1 MNIRVSDIAGYLN
14 TTFEGDDILITGIS
28 SIFNIK
34 SNTLCFVKNKQNVYC
49 NKPFLLLAPKGYKN
63 SANNSIILVD
73 NPRLSYAKVVS
84 NFLAEKEEVEDHKT
98 AMIHSTATIGKGSC
112 IGVYS
117 SIGKNVKIG
126 NNTIIKNNVH
136 IICDKPLTS
145 KVEDAVALEK
155 LVHKNKI
162 VFALTHN
169 YSGYPMLREAKKLV
183 EKNKIG
189 KIKVINVEYPQ
200 GYTVAVK
207 KKDEKNILKWRLDK
221 NMCGPSM
228 ILAEIGTHAYHLM
241 RYVTGLEVKE
251 VSAEVNS
258 LSDEIS
264 VDDNAFMIVR
274 MNNKARGSIWVSSAA
289 TGGENGLKIRAYGT
303 KGAVEWLQDE
313 PNILKFTELN
323 SSTQIITRASDAV
336 SDLSIQSSRVAA
348 GHPEGFFEAFANIYT
363 EFADSIQA
371 NLKKNK
377 KKLVH
382 PSVNDGVM
390 GIKFIF
396 AAKKSSNLNSKWIKI

>member
-1 MNIRVSDIAGYLN
+1 MKKKAKIAFGKLN
-14 TTFEGDDILITGIS
+14 LLRNDQL
-28 SIFNIK
+28 N
-34 SNTLCFVKNKQNVYC
+34 NKNK
-49 NKPFLLLAPKGYKN
+49 
-63 SANNSIILVD
+63 I
-73 NPRLSYAKVVS
+73 
-84 NFLAEKEEVEDHKT
+84 
-98 AMIHSTATIGKGSC
+98 
-112 IGVYS
+112 
-117 SIGKNVKIG
+117 KIG
-126 NNTIIKNNVH
+126 FVGGGPNSFIGYTHRLAARFDNRFEFVAGVFSKDKKKSKEFGRSLGLDSDRCYNDYKIMAKQELARHDGVQAIGIMTPSGDHYKIAKEFIKNNVH

-155 LVHKNKI
+155 LVHKTKI

-189 KIKVINVEYPQ
+189 KIKLINVEYPQ

-207 KKDEKNILKWRLDK
+207 KKDEKSTLKWRLDK

-241 RYVTGLEVKE
+241 RYVTGLEVNE

-264 VDDNAFMIVR
+264 VDDNAFMTVR

-289 TGGENGLKIRAYGT
+289 TGGENGLKIRVYGT
-303 KGAVEWLQDE
+303 NGAVEWLQDD

-323 SSTQIITRASDAV
+323 SSTKIITRASNSV

-363 EFADSIQA
+363 EFADSIQ
-371 NLKKNK
+371 NNFKKNK

-382 PSVNDGVM
+382 PTVNDGVM

>member
-1 MNIRVSDIAGYLN
+1 MKKKAKIAFGKLN
-14 TTFEGDDILITGIS
+14 LLRNDQL
-28 SIFNIK
+28 N
-34 SNTLCFVKNKQNVYC
+34 NKNK
-49 NKPFLLLAPKGYKN
+49 
-63 SANNSIILVD
+63 I
-73 NPRLSYAKVVS
+73 
-84 NFLAEKEEVEDHKT
+84 
-98 AMIHSTATIGKGSC
+98 
-112 IGVYS
+112 
-117 SIGKNVKIG
+117 KIG
-126 NNTIIKNNVH
+126 FVGGGPNSFIGYTHRLAARFDNRFEFVAGVFSKDKKKSKEFGRSLGLDSDRCYNDYKIMAKQELARHDGGQAIGIMTPSGDHYKIAKEFIKNNVH

-155 LVHKNKI
+155 LVHKTKI

-207 KKDEKNILKWRLDK
+207 KKDEKSTLKWRLDK

-241 RYVTGLEVKE
+241 RYVTGLEVNE

-264 VDDNAFMIVR
+264 VDDNAFMTVR

-289 TGGENGLKIRAYGT
+289 TGGENGLKIRVYGT
-303 KGAVEWLQDE
+303 NGAVEWLQDD

-323 SSTQIITRASDAV
+323 SSTKIITRASNSV

-363 EFADSIQA
+363 EFADSIQ
-371 NLKKNK
+371 NNFKKNK
-377 KKLVH
+377 KKLIH
-382 PSVNDGVM
+382 PTVNDGVM

>member
-1 MNIRVSDIAGYLN
+1 MQKKKKLAFGKLNLLRNDQLNNKKKIKIGFVGGGPNSFIGYTHRLAARFDNRFDFVAGVFSKDKKKSKEFGVSLGLDPDRCYNDYKVMAKKESARSDGLQALGIMTPSGDHYKIAKE
-14 TTFEGDDILITGIS
+14 FI
-28 SIFNIK
+28 
-34 SNTLCFVKNKQNVYC
+34 KNK
-49 NKPFLLLAPKGYKN
+49 
-63 SANNSIILVD
+63 
-73 NPRLSYAKVVS
+73 
-84 NFLAEKEEVEDHKT
+84 
-98 AMIHSTATIGKGSC
+98 
-112 IGVYS
+112 
-117 SIGKNVKIG
+117 
-126 NNTIIKNNVH
+126 VH
-136 IICDKPLTS
+136 IICDKPLTA
-145 KVEDAVALEK
+145 KVEDAVALEN
-155 LVHKNKI
+155 LVIKNKI

-169 YSGYPMLREAKKLV
+169 YSGYPMLREAKKLI

-207 KKDEKNILKWRLDK
+207 KKDEKSTLKWRLDK
-221 NMCGPSM
+221 NLCGPSM

-274 MNNKARGSIWVSSAA
+274 LNNKARGSIWVSSAA
-289 TGGENGLKIRAYGT
+289 TGGENGLKIRVYGT
-303 KGAVEWLQDE
+303 KGAVEWLQDD
-313 PNILKFTELN
+313 PNILKFTKLN

-363 EFADSIQA
+363 EFADSIQNA
-371 NLKKNK
+371 TSKNK
-377 KKLVH
+377 KATVH
-382 PSVNDGVM
+382 PTVNDGVM

>member
-1 MNIRVSDIAGYLN
+1 MQ
-14 TTFEGDDILITGIS
+14 
-28 SIFNIK
+28 K
-34 SNTLCFVKNKQNVYC
+34 KNKIAFGKLNLLRNDQLN
-49 NKPFLLLAPKGYKN
+49 NKKK
-63 SANNSIILVD
+63 I
-73 NPRLSYAKVVS
+73 
-84 NFLAEKEEVEDHKT
+84 
-98 AMIHSTATIGKGSC
+98 
-112 IGVYS
+112 
-117 SIGKNVKIG
+117 KIG
-126 NNTIIKNNVH
+126 FVGGGPNSFIGYTHRLAARFDNRFDFVAGVFSKDKKKSKEFGKSLGLDPDRCYNDYKVMAKKESARSDGLQALGIMTPSGDHYKIAKEFIKNKVH
-136 IICDKPLTS
+136 IICDKPLTA
-145 KVEDAVALEK
+145 KVEDAVALEN
-155 LVHKNKI
+155 LVIKNKI

-169 YSGYPMLREAKKLV
+169 YSGYPMLREAKKLI

-207 KKDEKNILKWRLDK
+207 KKDEKSTLKWRLDK
-221 NMCGPSM
+221 NLCGPSM

-274 MNNKARGSIWVSSAA
+274 LNNKARGSIWVSSAA
-289 TGGENGLKIRAYGT
+289 TGGENGLKIRVYGT
-303 KGAVEWLQDE
+303 KGAVEWLQDD
-313 PNILKFTELN
+313 PNILKFTKLN

-363 EFADSIQA
+363 EFADSIQNA
-371 NLKKNK
+371 TSKNK
-377 KKLVH
+377 KATVH
-382 PSVNDGVM
+382 PTVNYGVI

>member
-1 MNIRVSDIAGYLN
+1 MQKKKKLAFGKLNLLRNDQLNNKKKIKIGFVGGGPNSFIGYTHRLAARFDNRFDFVAGVFSKDKKKSKEFGVSLGLDPDRCYNDYKVMAKKESARSDGLQALGIMTPSGDHYKIAKE
-14 TTFEGDDILITGIS
+14 FI
-28 SIFNIK
+28 
-34 SNTLCFVKNKQNVYC
+34 KNK
-49 NKPFLLLAPKGYKN
+49 
-63 SANNSIILVD
+63 
-73 NPRLSYAKVVS
+73 
-84 NFLAEKEEVEDHKT
+84 
-98 AMIHSTATIGKGSC
+98 
-112 IGVYS
+112 
-117 SIGKNVKIG
+117 
-126 NNTIIKNNVH
+126 VH
-136 IICDKPLTS
+136 IICDKPLTA
-145 KVEDAVALEK
+145 KVEDAVALEN
-155 LVHKNKI
+155 LVIKNKI

-169 YSGYPMLREAKKLV
+169 YSGYPMLREAKKLI

-207 KKDEKNILKWRLDK
+207 KKDEKSTLKWRLDK
-221 NMCGPSM
+221 NLCGPSM

-274 MNNKARGSIWVSSAA
+274 LNNKARGSIWVSSAA
-289 TGGENGLKIRAYGT
+289 TGGENGLKIRVYGT
-303 KGAVEWLQDE
+303 KGAVEWLQDD
-313 PNILKFTELN
+313 PNILKFTKLN

-363 EFADSIQA
+363 EFADSIQNA
-371 NLKKNK
+371 ISKNK
-377 KKLVH
+377 KAPVH
-382 PSVNDGVM
+382 PTVNDGVM

>member
-1 MNIRVSDIAGYLN
+1 MKKKAKIAFGKLN
-14 TTFEGDDILITGIS
+14 LLRNDQL
-28 SIFNIK
+28 N
-34 SNTLCFVKNKQNVYC
+34 NKNK
-49 NKPFLLLAPKGYKN
+49 
-63 SANNSIILVD
+63 I
-73 NPRLSYAKVVS
+73 
-84 NFLAEKEEVEDHKT
+84 
-98 AMIHSTATIGKGSC
+98 
-112 IGVYS
+112 
-117 SIGKNVKIG
+117 KIG
-126 NNTIIKNNVH
+126 FVGGGPNSFIGYTHRLAARFDNRFEFVAGVFSKDKKKSKEFGRSLGLDSDRCYNDYKIMAKQELARHDGVQAIGIMTPSGDHYKIAKEFIKNNVH

-145 KVEDAVALEK
+145 KLEDAVALEK
-155 LVHKNKI
+155 LVHKTKI

-207 KKDEKNILKWRLDK
+207 KKDEKSTLKWRLDK

-241 RYVTGLEVKE
+241 RYVTGLEVNE

-264 VDDNAFMIVR
+264 VDDNAFMTVR

-289 TGGENGLKIRAYGT
+289 TGGENGLKIRVYGT
-303 KGAVEWLQDE
+303 NGAVEWLQDD

-323 SSTQIITRASDAV
+323 SSTKIITRASNSV

-363 EFADSIQA
+363 EFADSIQ
-371 NLKKNK
+371 NNFKKNK
-377 KKLVH
+377 KKLVY
-382 PSVNDGVM
+382 PTVNDGVM